1 MSDVQVRDVVLQL
14 PEYLRLIQ
22 NGANSHY
29 SDNQALYLE
38 IEKKILECVLN
49 TLENPVSDEDILKRL
64 ISDYKL
70 KRGVFSEGV
79 KK

>member
-1 MSDVQVRDVVLQL
+1 MSDVQVKDVVLQL

-22 NGANSHY
+22 TGANSHY
-29 SDNQALYLE
+29 SDNQTLYLE

-49 TLENPVSDEDILKRL
+49 TLENPVSDDDILKRL

-70 KRGVFSEGV
+70 KRGVFSE
-79 KK
+79 

>member
-1 MSDVQVRDVVLQL
+1 MSGVQVKDVVLQL

-22 NGANSHY
+22 SGVNSHC
-29 SDNQALYLE
+29 SENQELYIQ

-49 TLENPVSDEDILKRL
+49 TFENPANDDDVLKRL

-70 KRGVFSEGV
+70 KRGVFGE
-79 KK
+79 

>member
-1 MSDVQVRDVVLQL
+1 MSDVLDKDIVLQL

-22 NGANSHY
+22 NGASSHC

-49 TLENPVSDEDILKRL
+49 TLENPVSDEDVLKRL

-70 KRGVFSEGV
+70 KRGVFSEWV
-79 KK
+79 

>member
-1 MSDVQVRDVVLQL
+1 MSGVQVKDVVLQL

-22 NGANSHY
+22 NGANSHC
-29 SDNQALYLE
+29 SVNQDLYLE

-49 TLENPVSDEDILKRL
+49 TLENPVSDDDILKRL

-70 KRGVFSEGV
+70 KRGVFSE
-79 KK
+79 

>member
-1 MSDVQVRDVVLQL
+1 MSGVQVKDVVLQL

-22 NGANSHY
+22 NGANSHC
-29 SDNQALYLE
+29 SDNQALYLK

-70 KRGVFSEGV
+70 KRGVFSE
-79 KK
+79 